1 MKRTLRLSVAAFA
14 ASAALASAQY
24 GPPPAGYGTMGMTA
38 PPSYGPPPSVPAYP
52 NSAPPP
58 MVSSSVTPPP
68 VGYTDPYAAP
78 PPPGGMAAMPPQG
91 TSPYGAPPPA
101 PGAYGGPADAGYSSY
116 GGSTGPGIINFNY
129 MELTYRY
136 IQPKQK
142 GLDGANTIGGTLSV
156 ALFEPLFLKFGA
168 FWGSGKGAGA
178 AGATNS
184 DYDFAAIQ
192 AAVGFHTQLIDKRLQ
207 FTGEAGVQY
216 ANLKATNSTTSFS
229 DGGIYVRPA
238 LRFAPTD
245 AIEVQAGVTVSST
258 DKYDSKVMD
267 LSGYFRVMPKFDIGI
282 GADFG
287 DVTRGFRGNVR
298 FRW

>member
-1 MKRTLRLSVAAFA
+1 MKRTLLISQAAFLI
-14 ASAALASAQY
+14 ASASSMAQSA
-24 GPPPAGYGTMGMTA
+24 PPPAGYGTMGMA
-38 PPSYGPPPSVPAYP
+38 PPPTMAPPPSVPAYP
-52 NSAPPP
+52 NSMPPP
-58 MVSSSVTPPP
+58 SVSGAVTPPP

-78 PPPGGMAAMPPQG
+78 PPPGGFGAMPPQG

-101 PGAYGGPADAGYSSY
+101 PGAYGGPADMGYAGAMV
-116 GGSTGPGIINFNY
+116 PGIVNY
-129 MELTYRY
+129 DFFELSYRY
-136 IQPKQK
+136 IQPKNK

-168 FWGSGKGAGA
+168 FWGSGKGAGT

-192 AAVGFHTQLIDKRLQ
+192 ASVGFHTQLVDPRLQ

-216 ANLKATNSTTSFS
+216 ANLKSTNSTASFS
-229 DGGIYVRPA
+229 DGAIFVRPA

-245 AIEVQAGVTVSST
+245 AIELQAGVTVSSA
-258 DKYDSKVMD
+258 DKYDSKILD
-267 LSGYFRVMPKFDIGI
+267 LSGYFRVMPKFDVGV

-287 DVTRGFRGNVR
+287 DTTRGFRGNVR

>member
-1 MKRTLRLSVAAFA
+1 MKSPILVSVAAFA

-24 GPPPAGYGTMGMTA
+24 GPPPAGYGTMGMA
-38 PPSYGPPPSVPAYP
+38 PPPTSAPPPSVPAYP
-52 NSAPPP
+52 NSMPPP
-58 MVSSSVTPPP
+58 MVSSAVTPPP

-101 PGAYGGPADAGYSSY
+101 PGTYGGPADMGY
-116 GGSTGPGIINFNY
+116 GGAVVPGIVNY
-129 MELTYRY
+129 NYLELTYRY
-136 IQPKQK
+136 IQPKSK

-168 FWGSGKGAGA
+168 FWGSGKGAGT

-192 AAVGFHTQLIDKRLQ
+192 ASVGFHTQLLDQRLQ
-207 FTGEAGVQY
+207 FTGEAGMQY
-216 ANLKATNSTTSFS
+216 ANLKSTNTAASFS
-229 DGGIYVRPA
+229 DGSLFVRPA

-245 AIEVQAGVTVSST
+245 AIEVQAGVTVSSA
-258 DKYDSKVMD
+258 DKYDSKVLD
-267 LSGYFRVMPKFDIGI
+267 LSGYFRVMPKLDVGI

-287 DVTRGFRGNVR
+287 DTTRGFRGNVR

>member
-1 MKRTLRLSVAAFA
+1 M
-14 ASAALASAQY
+14 
-24 GPPPAGYGTMGMTA
+24 A
-38 PPSYGPPPSVPAYP
+38 PL
-52 NSAPPP
+52 
-58 MVSSSVTPPP
+58 
-68 VGYTDPYAAP
+68 
-78 PPPGGMAAMPPQG
+78 PPQG

-101 PGAYGGPADAGYSSY
+101 PGTYGGPADMSYAGAV
-116 GGSTGPGIINFNY
+116 PGIVNYNYIEFNY
-129 MELTYRY
+129 RY
-136 IQPKQK
+136 VQPKNK

-168 FWGSGKGAGA
+168 FWGSGKGAGT

-192 AAVGFHTQLIDKRLQ
+192 AAVGFHTKLIDQRLQ

-216 ANLKATNSTTSFS
+216 ANLKSTNSTASFS
-229 DGGIYVRPA
+229 DGAIYVRPA

-245 AIEVQAGVTVSST
+245 VIEVQAGVTVSSA
-258 DKYDSKVMD
+258 DKYDSKVLD

-287 DVTRGFRGNVR
+287 DTTRGFRGNLR
-298 FRW
+298 YRW